1 MLTVKN
7 LSLSKRRRTTPLLQE
22 VSLEFSCGSISLLL
36 GKSGAGKSSLLR
48 CLAQLETAYE
58 GDIFFRNQ
66 NLKELPATQRAGSLS
81 YIAQS
86 YALFPHLTALDNC
99 SQPLQVVKRKSQQ
112 EARQQAW
119 EVMTSLGMEEYA
131 SSYPCELSGGQQQR
145 IAIARALALNP
156 AILLLDE
163 PSSALD
169 LQNSQQLANIL
180 LRLSTEG
187 KIIVVATQDMSFVSQ
202 LSAQTYRLEKGR
214 VEGCEER

>member
-7 LSLSKRRRTTPLLQE
+7 LSLSKRRRASPLLQE
-22 VSLEFSCGSISLLL
+22 VSLEFSSGSISLLL

-58 GDIFFRNQ
+58 GDILFRNQ
-66 NLKELPATQRAGSLS
+66 SLKELPATQRASSLS

-99 SQPLQVVKRKSQQ
+99 SQPLQVVQRKSRQ
-112 EARQQAW
+112 EARQQAL

-180 LRLSTEG
+180 FNLSAEG

-214 VEGCEER
+214 VEGYNER